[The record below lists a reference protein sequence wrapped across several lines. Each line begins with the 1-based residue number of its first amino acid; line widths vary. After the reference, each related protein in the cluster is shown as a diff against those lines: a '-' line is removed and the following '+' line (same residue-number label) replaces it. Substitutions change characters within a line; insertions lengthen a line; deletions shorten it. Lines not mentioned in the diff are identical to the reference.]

1 MQSHDSREETEGA
14 VTIASLITSNTPSL
28 VEGDSLA
35 LMSPLIGH
43 ALPSAHHDEHEARA
57 EQDSLTT
64 CEPEP
69 LSDQVIGLREWGA
82 SRLFSLRAPQ
92 HSREAVTA
100 DTTAL
105 QLSRGDLAVMTNRI
119 EIVYESQSWRVKD
132 WSGLSNLKQDGRPT
146 REVSLMPGT
155 EVTIAGRTFI
165 AESPRSIALRN
176 FCSRLLGW
184 NDDRIAVVDH
194 ALRAIR
200 LASTGRAPL
209 MLTGSGDLV
218 PTAHAIHRYSLGN
231 RVPFVVSDPRR
242 RNTSAT
248 VRSPANCASGVEA
261 LQKAYGGSLCVRARR
276 LPRDFAEVLTALREP
291 ECPTQLMICYRRTL
305 LPNAAQID
313 IPSLDLRR
321 ADLPRLVS
329 EYIEDA
335 THVLHAPD
343 DCLEQQD
350 IEWIL
355 DHAAFGGELTIS
367 GIEKAA
373 LRAVAL
379 KMTGDLTGA
388 ARLLG
393 MARVSLER
401 WIKRRNG
408 ESLES
413 VGEVDRE

>member
-1 MQSHDSREETEGA
+1 
-14 VTIASLITSNTPSL
+14 V
-28 VEGDSLA
+28 
-35 LMSPLIGH
+35 
-43 ALPSAHHDEHEARA
+43 
-57 EQDSLTT
+57 
-64 CEPEP
+64 
-69 LSDQVIGLREWGA
+69 
-82 SRLFSLRAPQ
+82 FSLRTPQ
-92 HSREAVTA
+92 HSRKTATA
-100 DTTAL
+100 DVTAL
-105 QLSRGDLAVMTNRI
+105 QLARGDLAATTDGI
-119 EIVYESQSWRVKD
+119 EIIYEDQSWRIKD
-132 WSGLSNLKQDGRPT
+132 WNGLSNLKQDGRPT

-184 NDDRIAVVDH
+184 DDDRIAVVDH

-200 LASTGRAPL
+200 LASAGRAPL

-218 PTAHAIHRYSLGN
+218 PSAQAIHRYSLGDSA
-231 RVPFVVSDPRR
+231 PFIVSDPRR

-248 VRSPANCASGVEA
+248 VRSPANYASGVEA
-261 LQKAYGGSLCVRARR
+261 LQKARGGTLCVRALR
-276 LPRDFAEVLTALREP
+276 LPRDFGEILNEFQKP
-291 ECPTQLMICYRRTL
+291 ECPTQLMICYRKTR
-305 LPNAAQID
+305 LPNAARID
-313 IPSLDLRR
+313 IPSLDSRR

-329 EYIEDA
+329 EYIEDS
-335 THVLHAPD
+335 THALHAPD
-343 DCLEQQD
+343 DCLDQHD

-379 KMTGDLTGA
+379 KMTGDLTDA

-408 ESLES
+408 DSL
-413 VGEVDRE
+413 GFAGDRP

>member
-1 MQSHDSREETEGA
+1 MESQDNQDEGEGA
-14 VTIASLITSNTPSL
+14 VAIASLIKSKIPTL
-28 VEGDSLA
+28 VEIDSLA
-35 LMSPLIGH
+35 LVPPFIGD
-43 ALPSAHHDEHEARA
+43 AFPGAHQDGHEVHVDR
-57 EQDSLTT
+57 DSLQR

-69 LSDQVIGLREWGA
+69 LSDKVIGLREWGA
-82 SRLFSLRAPQ
+82 TRVFSLRAPQ
-92 HSREAVTA
+92 HLRGTATA
-100 DTTAL
+100 DAAAL
-105 QLSRGDLAVMTNRI
+105 QLPRGDLAVATDRI

-132 WSGLSNLKQDGRPT
+132 WSGRSNLKQDGRPT

-155 EVTIAGRTFI
+155 EVTISGRTFI

-184 NDDRIAVVDH
+184 NDDRIADVDH

-218 PTAHAIHRYSLGN
+218 PTAHAIHRYSLGD

-242 RNTSAT
+242 KNTSAT
-248 VRSPANCASGVEA
+248 VRSPANCASGVDA
-261 LQKAYGGSLCVRARR
+261 LRKAYGGTLCVRARR
-276 LPRDFAEVLTALREP
+276 LPRDFAEILAAFREP
-291 ECPTQLMICYRRTL
+291 ECPTQLMICSRRSFV
-305 LPNAAQID
+305 PNAAEIN
-313 IPSLDLRR
+313 IPSLDSRCS
-321 ADLPRLVS
+321 DLPRLVS

-335 THVLHAPD
+335 THALHAPD
-343 DCLEQQD
+343 DCLDRQD
-350 IEWIL
+350 IESIL
-355 DHAAFGGELTIS
+355 GQAKFGGELTIS
-367 GIEKAA
+367 QIEKAA
-373 LRAVAL
+373 LRSVAL

-408 ESLES
+408 ESPNS
-413 VGEVDRE
+413 VGEVDCE

>member
-1 MQSHDSREETEGA
+1 MRRHSEPNPDDVSFD
-14 VTIASLITSNTPSL
+14 TPALAGS
-28 VEGDSLA
+28 DSLA
-35 LMSPLIGH
+35 LVSPITGD
-43 ALPSAHHDEHEARA
+43 AFPSAHRDVPQVRI
-57 EQDSLTT
+57 EQDSLTAR
-64 CEPEP
+64 ESEP
-69 LSDQVIGLREWGA
+69 LSDSVIGLREWGT
-82 SRLFSLRAPQ
+82 SRIFSLRAPQ
-92 HSREAVTA
+92 HSRETATA
-100 DTTAL
+100 DTAAL
-105 QLSRGDLAVMTNRI
+105 QFSRGDLATATDRI
-119 EIVYESQSWRVKD
+119 EIAYENQSWRVKD

-184 NDDRIAVVDH
+184 NDERVADVDH

-218 PTAHAIHRYSLGN
+218 PTAHAIHRYSLGD

-242 RNTSAT
+242 TNTSPT
-248 VRSPANCASGVEA
+248 VRSPANCASGVDA
-261 LQKAYGGSLCVRARR
+261 LRKAYGGTLCVRAGR
-276 LPRDFAEVLTALREP
+276 LPRDFAEILTAFREP
-291 ECPTQLMICYRRTL
+291 ECPTQLMICYRTTL

-313 IPSLDLRR
+313 IPSLNSRR
-321 ADLPRLVS
+321 SDLPRLVS
-329 EYIEDA
+329 EYIDDA
-335 THVLHAPD
+335 THALRAPD
-343 DCLEQQD
+343 DCLDQQD
-350 IEWIL
+350 KEWIL
-355 DHAAFGGELTIS
+355 DHAAFGRELTIS

-379 KMTGDLTGA
+379 KMTGDLTAA

-401 WIKRRNG
+401 WIKRRNE
-408 ESLES
+408 ESPDS
-413 VGEVDRE
+413 IGRADRE